1 MTASDCKPVPDFFDE
16 DALDPLTVA
25 TGGPV
30 TRQAEPKRK
39 VGFYFSESV
48 LQRFNRTFHQLKLD
62 NVAIGNKS
70 ALAEL
75 AIEYALE
82 DLERKADSQLLKR
95 LTGSRRTR

>member
-1 MTASDCKPVPDFFDE
+1 MTASDSKPVPDFFDE
-16 DALDPLTVA
+16 DGMDPVTAA

-30 TRQAEPKRK
+30 PRPPEPKRK
-39 VGFYFSESV
+39 VGFYFSERL

-95 LTGSRRTR
+95 LSSSTHKG